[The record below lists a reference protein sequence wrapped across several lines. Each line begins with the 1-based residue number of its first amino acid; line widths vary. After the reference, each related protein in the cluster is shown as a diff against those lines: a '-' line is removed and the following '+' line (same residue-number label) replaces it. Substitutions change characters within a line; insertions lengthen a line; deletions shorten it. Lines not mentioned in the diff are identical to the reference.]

1 MDPIEPPRAVP
12 GEAIN
17 YLDIARW
24 LRQEAVAAQKARKAE
39 REAARAAGADFSPLP
54 VPIDQDWRTWSVVD
68 CARYMAYHEAVV
80 RDLCGAEGSAA
91 SAWVSTAGT
100 SSCHGATAVPTLLPP
115 AAPRDELPPGG
126 GKERCAREPSTAMHN
141 PATAASSA
149 RDRTR
154 PVGTE
159 PRALWG
165 PS

>member
-91 SAWVSTAGT
+91 SAWVSTAG
-100 SSCHGATAVPTLLPP
+100 CTAGN
-115 AAPRDELPPGG
+115 PRNLFP
-126 GKERCAREPSTAMHN
+126 
-141 PATAASSA
+141 
-149 RDRTR
+149 
-154 PVGTE
+154 
-159 PRALWG
+159 
-165 PS
+165 